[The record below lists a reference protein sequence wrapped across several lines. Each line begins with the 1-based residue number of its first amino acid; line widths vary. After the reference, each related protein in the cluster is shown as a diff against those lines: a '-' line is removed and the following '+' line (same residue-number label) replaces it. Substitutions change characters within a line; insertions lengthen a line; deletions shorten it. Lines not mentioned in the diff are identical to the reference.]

1 MTISGTV
8 KSCMLKEHGK
18 SARLELNERMT
29 VYTLFDIKY
38 VPAAQPGTPIS
49 FECVEA
55 SYKDKSYWKVVDGTV
70 KFPRSVPGATHN
82 DIPDDPDFLAQAQY
96 YDARTISGSIV
107 SEAQDYS
114 PPAEST
120 HKTISKAEVE
130 RIAVALE
137 GILDHLRY
145 GKEPK

>member
-82 DIPDDPDFLAQAQY
+82 DIPDDPGLLAQAEY
-96 YDARTISGSIV
+96 YDAQAQKSPPPQPTRYHTT
-107 SEAQDYS
+107 SEAELQ
-114 PPAEST
+114 
-120 HKTISKAEVE
+120 

-145 GKEPK
+145 GKEPT